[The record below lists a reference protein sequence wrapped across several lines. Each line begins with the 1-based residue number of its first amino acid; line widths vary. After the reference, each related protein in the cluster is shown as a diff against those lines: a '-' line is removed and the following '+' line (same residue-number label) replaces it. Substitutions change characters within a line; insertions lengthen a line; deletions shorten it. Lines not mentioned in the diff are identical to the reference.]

1 MLTNQLEITWTSKQA
16 NVSYIPHWDDDSG
29 ENGMR
34 FFCTVEA
41 MIAICSRFIVSNRKK
56 SHNPIGVF
64 GVENAPVLFFSQIY
78 TEYL

>member
-1 MLTNQLEITWTSKQA
+1 MNEQASKHTYHIGMMTA
-16 NVSYIPHWDDDSG
+16 G
-29 ENGMR
+29 KNGMR

-41 MIAICSRFIVSNRKK
+41 MIAICSRFMVSNRKK

>member
-1 MLTNQLEITWTSKQA
+1 MLTNQLEKTWTSKQA
-16 NVSYIPHWDDDSG
+16 NIHTTLGWWQRGKMGCD
-29 ENGMR
+29 

-41 MIAICSRFIVSNRKK
+41 MIAICSRFMVSNGKK